1 MPRKYFD
8 YDSLDDLR
16 RDIDRLGLVDIP
28 LDDDLTPIFR
38 PVQIGPLT
46 VGNSLAIHPMEG
58 CDGTLTGKPDTL
70 TYRRW
75 ERFGAGGAKLI
86 WGEATALREEGRANT
101 RQLWI
106 CEENARALEDLL
118 SRTRK
123 VHREMFGPNEEV
135 TVGLQ
140 LTHSGRYSYRQ
151 PIIVV
156 HDPVLD
162 SITYV
167 DKKQGGGS
175 TRWVDGGGRTPVTPD
190 YPVISDDDLERIED
204 DFVRAARLVR
214 RIGFDFVDLK
224 QCHRYLLSEL
234 LSAKTREGRYGGS
247 FENRTRLIQNV
258 VRKVRSAV
266 PDLVIASRFNAYDGI
281 PYAKDPAT
289 RVGTPLPYDTPYRY
303 GFGVGEHD
311 PLQEDLT
318 ESKLLVGLLRDLG
331 VVMVNISAGSPY
343 TNPHVG
349 RPFERPPI
357 DGYETPEH
365 PLFGVARHF
374 RITAEIQQAYPD
386 VTVVGTG
393 YSWLQQYF
401 LNAAAANIRTG
412 RVTIAGVGR
421 GALAYPDFTRDAM
434 HKGRLDRRK
443 VCITVSFCTAL
454 MRAKHNELGQ
464 FPAGCVPRDRL
475 YADIYKESLKTQP

>member
-1 MPRKYFD
+1 MFKDINDLNGSQEKSFDIRNDNLYITTLMPRKYFD

-58 CDGTLTGKPDTL
+58 CDGTLDGKPDTL

-86 WGEATALREEGRANT
+86 WGEATAIREEGRANT

-118 SRTRK
+118 NRTRK

-140 LTHSGRYSYRQ
+140 LTHSGRYSYRR
-151 PIIVV
+151 PIIAV

-167 DKKQGGGS
+167 DK
-175 TRWVDGGGRTPVTPD
+175 TRRIPVTPD
-190 YPVISDDDLERIED
+190 YPLISDDGLERIED

-214 RIGFDFVDLK
+214 RIGFDVVDLK
-224 QCHRYLLSEL
+224 QCHCYLLSEL

-247 FENRTRLIQNV
+247 FENRTRFIQNV

-266 PDLVIASRFNAYDGI
+266 PDLVIASRFNA
-281 PYAKDPAT
+281 
-289 RVGTPLPYDTPYRY
+289 
-303 GFGVGEHD
+303 
-311 PLQEDLT
+311 
-318 ESKLLVGLLRDLG
+318 
-331 VVMVNISAGSPY
+331 
-343 TNPHVG
+343 
-349 RPFERPPI
+349 
-357 DGYETPEH
+357 
-365 PLFGVARHF
+365 
-374 RITAEIQQAYPD
+374 
-386 VTVVGTG
+386 
-393 YSWLQQYF
+393 
-401 LNAAAANIRTG
+401 
-412 RVTIAGVGR
+412 
-421 GALAYPDFTRDAM
+421 
-434 HKGRLDRRK
+434 
-443 VCITVSFCTAL
+443 
-454 MRAKHNELGQ
+454 
-464 FPAGCVPRDRL
+464 
-475 YADIYKESLKTQP
+475 